1 MWPPAFQVYE
11 LSEVRTAL
19 ERSRIEGAEAQ
30 LRIAHLQAEKS
41 LLATRVIVLEQLLA
55 CDLPSEDRMAAQ
67 FSRALGESEVR
78 LQLRGVGSFVAQ

>member
-41 LLATRVIVLEQLLA
+41 LLTTRVIVLEQLLA
-55 CDLPSEDRMAAQ
+55 CDLMHREDLNC
-67 FSRALGESEVR
+67 SPR
-78 LQLRGVGSFVAQ
+78 LLMLL